1 MVPAEPMPA
10 QLLQKR
16 FEKQSQFSLPTKP
29 MIQSQNHHLHGSTG
43 INLRRSQIEK
53 LFYRFYEYQLLKTPL
68 YFRPLFFLYFIQL
81 TGVSVEILMK
91 RSQKKNISGWHIHE
105 LSQFL
110 HEVKFTLRII
120 LGSMLQYLAKLI
132 NEDNQEFS
140 LALQFVILGFEF
152 IQNAISSAI
161 NREF

>member
-1 MVPAEPMPA
+1 
-10 QLLQKR
+10 
-16 FEKQSQFSLPTKP
+16 
-29 MIQSQNHHLHGSTG
+29 
-43 INLRRSQIEK
+43 
-53 LFYRFYEYQLLKTPL
+53 
-68 YFRPLFFLYFIQL
+68 
-81 TGVSVEILMK
+81 MK

-105 LSQFL
+105 LCQFL

-140 LALQFVILGFEF
+140 LALQFVILVFEF

-161 NREF
+161 DREFLTQQNRQFLIVTNNFKNFKLFLL

>member
-1 MVPAEPMPA
+1 M
-10 QLLQKR
+10 
-16 FEKQSQFSLPTKP
+16 
-29 MIQSQNHHLHGSTG
+29 HGSTG

-120 LGSMLQYLAKLI
+120 LGSMLQHLAKLI

-140 LALQFVILGFEF
+140 PALQFVILGFEF

-161 NREF
+161 NREFLTQQNRQFLIVANNFKNFKLLLL